1 MTIDLNGDRSIDT
14 ELNTS
19 LIFGS
24 TVATAGTG
32 GFTKSGLGRFEIQ
45 GTSHAFGSFSVRD
58 GVAAVTARG
67 ADYVLGGPAENGE
80 ALPLGTG
87 TLSIIGENS
96 RLELSPDTGR
106 DVYVRGR
113 ISLDRGGV
121 FELMNRAS
129 VHLEEGAG
137 TGRRN

>member
-80 ALPLGTG
+80 PCRWEPEPFPSLERIAGWNFHRIPGVTCMSG
-87 TLSIIGENS
+87 EESAWTAAAFLS
-96 RLELSPDTGR
+96 
-106 DVYVRGR
+106 
-113 ISLDRGGV
+113 
-121 FELMNRAS
+121 
-129 VHLEEGAG
+129 
-137 TGRRN
+137 